1 MPDVPPH
8 SSPFWAPHVHAD
20 RRPALLAR
28 GRVVAALRAWFA
40 GQDFIEVETGVLA
53 RSPGNETH
61 LHAFA
66 TTLGAPDGTS
76 APLYLRT
83 SPEFACKKLL
93 AAGER
98 RIVEFAKVFRN
109 RERGALHHPE
119 FTLIEW
125 YRAEEPYRVL
135 MTDCTAIMRAAAE
148 AAGTR
153 ALTFRGRSADP
164 FAEPARLTVAEAFTR
179 YAGIDLLAML
189 PGGEPDR
196 DAFAR
201 AAQAAAIR
209 TAADDTWGD
218 IFSRVLVERV
228 EGNLGIGRVTILDEY
243 PAVQSALAR
252 PAQSLTQDP
261 PRVAERFELYA
272 CGVELANGFGELN
285 DAAEQRRRLELEM
298 TEKERIYGERY
309 PIDEDFIA
317 ALAQMP
323 EASGVAL
330 GLDRLV
336 MLATGA
342 SRIDQVIWTPI
353 DAPGALRL

>member
-1 MPDVPPH
+1 
-8 SSPFWAPHVHAD
+8 VHAD

-28 GRVVAALRAWFA
+28 ARVVAALRGWFA
-40 GQDFIEVETGVLA
+40 GQDFIEVETGALA

-66 TTLGAPDGTS
+66 TTLTGPDGTGS
-76 APLYLRT
+76 PLYLRT

-125 YRAEEPYRVL
+125 YRAEAPYRTL
-135 MTDCTAIMRAAAE
+135 MADCAAILGVAAE
-148 AAGTR
+148 AAGSRT
-153 ALTFRGRSADP
+153 LTFRGRSADP
-164 FAEPARLTVAEAFTR
+164 LAEPERVTVAEAFAR
-179 YAGIDLLAML
+179 YAGIDLLATL

-201 AAQAAAIR
+201 AAQKAGIR
-209 TAADDTWGD
+209 TAAGDAWGD
-218 IFSRVLVERV
+218 IFSRVLVERI
-228 EGNLGIGRVTILDEY
+228 ESRLGIGRATILDEY

-252 PAQSLTQDP
+252 PARDP
-261 PRVAERFELYA
+261 RAAERFEFYA

-285 DAAEQRRRLELEM
+285 NAAEQRRRLELEM
-298 TEKERIYGERY
+298 ADKQRIYGERY

-342 SRIDQVIWTPI
+342 PRIDQVIW
-353 DAPGALRL
+353 APMDGPER

>member
-1 MPDVPPH
+1 MPEVPPR

-28 GRVVAALRAWFA
+28 NRIVAALRAWFA
-40 GQDFIEVETGVLA
+40 GHDFIEVETGALQI
-53 RSPGNETH
+53 SPGNETH

-66 TTLGAPDGTS
+66 ATLAAPDGTVS
-76 APLYLRT
+76 TRYLRT

-119 FTLIEW
+119 FTMVEW
-125 YRAEEPYRVL
+125 YRSGEPYRTLMADCAAVL
-135 MTDCTAIMRAAAE
+135 QEAAQ

-153 ALTFRGRSADP
+153 RLTFRGRTADA
-164 FAEPARLTVAEAFTR
+164 FAEPERLSVADAFARF
-179 YAGIDLLAML
+179 AGIDLLATL
-189 PGGEPDR
+189 PDGEPDR
-196 DAFAR
+196 ERFAA
-201 AAQAAAIR
+201 AAQAAGIR
-209 TAADDTWGD
+209 IGDDDNWGD
-218 IFSRVLVERV
+218 LFSRVLVERI
-228 EGNLGIGRVTILDEY
+228 ESNLGIGRATILDEY

-252 PAQSLTQDP
+252 PAHD
-261 PRVAERFELYA
+261 PRVAERFELYV

-285 DAAEQRRRLELEM
+285 DPAEQRRRLEHEM
-298 TEKERIYGERY
+298 SEKARIYGERY

-323 EASGVAL
+323 QASGIAL

-342 SRIDQVIWTPI
+342 SRIDQVLWTPMKET
-353 DAPGALRL
+353 PE